1 MSIVQIVRTLY
12 QEDQYRKIKISN
24 KRWEK
29 TTREYLSIGTLMS
42 KKNLEMIQSS
52 KQRYKIT
59 LMLKILKK

>member
-42 KKNLEMIQSS
+42 KKNLEMIQSN